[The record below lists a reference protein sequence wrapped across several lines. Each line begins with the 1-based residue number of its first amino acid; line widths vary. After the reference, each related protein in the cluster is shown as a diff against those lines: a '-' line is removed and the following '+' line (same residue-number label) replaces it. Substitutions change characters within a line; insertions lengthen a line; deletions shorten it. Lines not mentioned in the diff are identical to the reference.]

1 MLLEKQTKEGEKPLR
16 FEEKLGIYS
25 KEDIWNEY
33 CGFLDLN
40 IGEYMQI
47 QNRLLKEQI
56 RLWGDSPLG
65 QMFLKGRHPES
76 IREFREMVPLT
87 TYEDYADVL
96 LGRKQEMLPAEPV
109 IWIETT
115 WEGGRHPVKSAPYT
129 KGMLRTYQN
138 CILACLILST
148 SSKKGEFDV
157 SATDNIL
164 YALAPLPYPTGL
176 FPVAL
181 NDEIGIGFLP
191 PVKEAIHMTFSE
203 RNKKGFQMGMK
214 RGIEFFFGMGS
225 VAYFVSLSVT
235 AMQGT
240 KKGKDSLFQK
250 ISKVSPAMLV
260 RLMKAKKVCAKEGRE
275 LMPRD
280 LFHLKGFMCTGTDNW
295 CYKDDLE
302 QLWGIRPMEL
312 FAGTEPTCIG
322 TETWTRKGMYFFPD
336 PCFYEFIP
344 EKEYERQIEDPD
356 YDPQTVLMDEVV
368 EGEKYELV
376 ITVLK
381 GGAFA
386 RYRVGDIYRCVG
398 LNNREDQ
405 TKIPRFQYLDRVP
418 SVIDIAGFTR
428 ITEYSVQKAVELSG
442 LPIQAWV
449 VRKEYKDGRH
459 PVLKMY
465 AELKEGALMSTAV
478 SKEILKNQLSIYF
491 KYIDNDYED
500 LKKILGMDPLEV
512 QIVRCRT
519 FELYQKRCGR
529 MIRHMNPDEREMR
542 ILLEGFEQKSAGRKQ
557 YV

>member
-1 MLLEKQTKEGEKPLR
+1 MR
-16 FEEKLGIYS
+16 FEDKLGTYS
-25 KEDIWNEY
+25 KQEIWDEY

-56 RLWGDSPLG
+56 KLWGDSPLG

-76 IREFREMVPLT
+76 VREFREMVPLT

-96 LGRKQEMLPAEPV
+96 LGRRQEMLPKEPV

-129 KGMLRTYQN
+129 KGMLKTYQN

-148 SSKKGEFDV
+148 SSKKGEFEV
-157 SATDNIL
+157 AATDNIL

-191 PVKEAIHMTFSE
+191 PVKEAVHMSFSE

-214 RGIEFFFGMGS
+214 KGIEFFFGMGS

-235 AMQGT
+235 AMQGM
-240 KKGKDSLFQK
+240 KSEKDNLFQK
-250 ISKVSPAMLV
+250 FSKVSPAMLV
-260 RLMKAKKVCAKEGRE
+260 RLIQAKKICVKEGRA
-275 LMPRD
+275 LMPKD
-280 LFHLKGFMCTGTDNW
+280 LFQLKGFMCTGTDNW

-322 TETWTRKGMYFFPD
+322 TETWTRRGMYFFPD

-344 EKEYERQIEDPD
+344 EKEYEKQMEDPG
-356 YDPQTVLMDEVV
+356 YEPHTVLMDEVA

-376 ITVLK
+376 VTVLK

-398 LNNREDQ
+398 LNNREDE
-405 TKIPRFQYLDRVP
+405 TKIPRFQYLDRIP

-428 ITEYSVQKAVELSG
+428 ITEYSIGKAVELSG
-442 LPIQAWV
+442 LPIQAWTA
-449 VRKEYKDGRH
+449 RKEYIDGRH
-459 PVLKMY
+459 PTLKMY
-465 AELKEGALMSTAV
+465 AELKEGALMNTAV
-478 SKEILKNQLSIYF
+478 SKEILKDQLGIYF

-512 QIVRCRT
+512 QIVRCGT
-519 FELYQKRCGR
+519 FELYRKRCGHA
-529 MIRHMNPDEREMR
+529 IRHMNPEEREMR
-542 ILLEGFEQKSAGRKQ
+542 ILLEGWEQTSAGRKQ

>member
-1 MLLEKQTKEGEKPLR
+1 MLR
-16 FEEKLGIYS
+16 FEEKLGTYS
-25 KEDIWNEY
+25 KQEIWNEY

-40 IGEYMQI
+40 IEEYMQI

-56 RLWGDSPLG
+56 KMWGDSQLG
-65 QMFLKGRHPES
+65 QKFLKGRHPES
-76 IREFREMVPLT
+76 IQEFREMVPLT
-87 TYEDYADVL
+87 TYEDYAEIL

-109 IWIETT
+109 IWIQTT
-115 WEGGRHPVKSAPYT
+115 WEGGKHPVKSAPYT
-129 KGMLRTYQN
+129 KGMLKTYQN

-148 SSKKGEFDV
+148 SNKKGEFDV
-157 SATDNIL
+157 SAADNIL

-191 PVKEAIHMTFSE
+191 PVKEAVHMSFSE

-214 RGIEFFFGMGS
+214 KGIEFFFGMGS
-225 VAYFVSLSVT
+225 VAYFVSLSVA
-235 AMQGT
+235 AMQGS
-240 KKGKDSLFQK
+240 KNGRGSLLQK
-250 ISKVSPAMLV
+250 ISKISPAMLV
-260 RLMKAKKVCAKEGRE
+260 RLMQAKKACAREGRE
-275 LMPRD
+275 LMPKD

-344 EKEYERQIEDPD
+344 EKEYERQIEDPA
-356 YDPQTVLMDEVV
+356 YEPHTVLMDEVLA
-368 EGEKYELV
+368 GEKYELV

-398 LNNREDQ
+398 LENREDE
-405 TKIPRFQYLDRVP
+405 TKIPRFQYLDRIP

-428 ITEYSVQKAVELSG
+428 ITEYSVEKAVELSG
-442 LPIQAWV
+442 LPIQAWTA
-449 VRKEYKDGRH
+449 RKEYKDGRR
-459 PVLKMY
+459 PTLKLY
-465 AELKEGALMSTAV
+465 VELKEEALMNAAV
-478 SKEILKNQLSIYF
+478 SQNILKNQLSIYF

-500 LKKILGMDPLEV
+500 LKKILGMDPLGI
-512 QIVRCRT
+512 QIVKCGT
-519 FELYQKRCGR
+519 FEKFKKKTGHE
-529 MIRHMNPDEREMR
+529 IRHMNPEEREMR
-542 ILLEGFEQKSAGRKQ
+542 ILIEGWKQKAAGREQ